1 MEKIVLSVLP
11 SWKVS
16 DLPFKP
22 WPSVCTLAPLFN
34 YLFSYDGTTKGPQA
48 DWVVLLAIIIIIH
61 MYIFV
66 FLIYKLKVLVGRG
79 RWKQLS
85 SFRSPSFKGGSAIL
99 RRVDAFAAFPKCCS
113 QWFKTFNNICTG
125 SFRIVSANFLC
136 PTAMRDSQKPLKFR
150 DARPD
155 SLPGWRRLMFMNM
168 MSNAAR
174 EKPKS
179 VRWHRLKQEKLCW
192 WISLRSDTG

>member
-1 MEKIVLSVLP
+1 MRLHILS
-11 SWKVS
+11 
-16 DLPFKP
+16 
-22 WPSVCTLAPLFN
+22 FN
-34 YLFSYDGTTKGPQA
+34 
-48 DWVVLLAIIIIIH
+48 
-61 MYIFV
+61 
-66 FLIYKLKVLVGRG
+66 YKLKALVDRG

-85 SFRSPSFKGGSAIL
+85 SFLSLSLEGGSAIL
-99 RRVDAFAAFPKCCS
+99 RGVDAFVAFPKCCS

-136 PTAMRDSQKPLKFR
+136 PTAMSDSQKPLKLR

-155 SLPGWRRLMFMNM
+155 SLPGWRRLMLINM

-179 VRWHRLKQEKLCW
+179 VRWHRLKQEKLYIW
-192 WISLRSDTG
+192 WISLIVRYKMGMYLYFWLMQ